1 MTNTAPRLSS
11 LYLSN
16 LGDAAGTK
24 LFDTVISLTVVLH
37 LGFSATQLGLLNF
50 LGALSFFLLAVPAGI
65 IVDRIGAVPALLS
78 SLLAKTVFIFAV
90 LALFY
95 YDALNATT
103 TLILVTVLGAL
114 SLFTETAQTTVAP
127 LLVHEERKIADVV
140 AKLAAADQ
148 VMSVAVPVAGGLLF
162 ALSGSLGGLLTAA
175 ALALIAALAAL
186 RLWRIRARSTASPA
200 QPAAAGDS
208 ATAAAVAADAAKTQ
222 PAGVLAGFKVIF
234 RHRLLLA
241 TTLLVAA
248 GNIGLAIGDTLTD
261 LLLLR
266 YMGVSPFVYG
276 LLEGIGAIA
285 GIIAALLS
293 PRLLDRLPTSRI
305 FGCGAVAQG
314 LIACLPLV
322 ALTVPALSYPAM
334 FLLSAGWAFII
345 TVTNI
350 AGSAYAAQVVPQRV
364 LGRSIGARRMLTM
377 GAVPFA
383 ALSSGILADLFDL
396 WLPLLLWPAI
406 TLAAAL
412 LFFLLARPLQQTSPS
427 AP

>member
-1 MTNTAPRLSS
+1 MASTAPHLKS

-16 LGDAAGTK
+16 LSDAAGTK

-78 SLLAKTVFIFAV
+78 SLLAKTVFVFAV

-127 LLVHEERKIADVV
+127 LLVYEERKIADVV
-140 AKLAAADQ
+140 AKLAVADQ
-148 VMSVAVPVAGGLLF
+148 VMSVVVPVAGGLLF

-175 ALALIAALAAL
+175 VLALIATLAAL
-186 RLWRIRARSTASPA
+186 RLWRIRARGTASPA
-200 QPAAAGDS
+200 QPAATGDS
-208 ATAAAVAADAAKTQ
+208 AATAVAADVTQPQ
-222 PAGVLAGFKVIF
+222 PAGMLAGFKVIF

-305 FGCGAVAQG
+305 FGFGAVAQG

-322 ALTVPALSYPAM
+322 ALTVPALSYLAM

-383 ALSSGILADLFDL
+383 ALGSGILADLFDL
-396 WLPLLLWPAI
+396 WVPLLLWPGL

-412 LFFLLARPLQQTSPS
+412 LFFLLARPLQQTSPER
-427 AP
+427 P

>member
-1 MTNTAPRLSS
+1 MASTAPHLKS

-16 LGDAAGTK
+16 LSDAAGTK

-78 SLLAKTVFIFAV
+78 SLLAKTVFVFAV

-127 LLVHEERKIADVV
+127 LLVHEERKISDVV
-140 AKLAAADQ
+140 AKLAVADQ
-148 VMSVAVPVAGGLLF
+148 VMSVVVPVAGGLLF

-175 ALALIAALAAL
+175 ALALIATLAAL
-186 RLWRIRARSTASPA
+186 RLWRIRARGTASPA
-200 QPAAAGDS
+200 QPAATGDS
-208 ATAAAVAADAAKTQ
+208 AATAVAADVTQPQ

-293 PRLLDRLPTSRI
+293 PRLLDRLLTSRI
-305 FGCGAVAQG
+305 FGFGAVAQG

-322 ALTVPALSYPAM
+322 ALTVPALSYLAM

-383 ALSSGILADLFDL
+383 ALGSGILADLFDL
-396 WLPLLLWPAI
+396 WVPLLLWPGL

-412 LFFLLARPLQQTSPS
+412 LFFLLARPLQQTSPER
-427 AP
+427 P